1 MLKKRDMQKRIN
13 FLLKEGEVQ
22 EKVVEMYLKAYYC
35 FVMLMWVAGVYPSL
49 SLRMKN
55 LSLIRTEISID
66 HQF

>member
-35 FVMLMWVAGVYPSL
+35 FVMLM
-49 SLRMKN
+49 
-55 LSLIRTEISID
+55 
-66 HQF
+66 

>member
-22 EKVVEMYLKAYYC
+22 GKVVEMYLKAYYC
-35 FVMLMWVAGVYPSL
+35 VVMLMWVAGVYPSL